1 MERRLKITE
10 QQRQAI
16 LAGLRSKREAIVT
29 ARDRD
34 ANDYSSKWN
43 DAREARARRLDEE
56 RDELDKL
63 IQIINS
69 PSGLIEW

>member
-1 MERRLKITE
+1 MKIID

-16 LAGLRSKREAIVT
+16 ISGLRSKREAVVA

-34 ANDYSSKWN
+34 ANDHSSKWN

-56 RDELDKL
+56 RDELDSL
-63 IQIINS
+63 IQVFS
-69 PSGLIEW
+69 SSSGSIEW